1 MDSVFTRRI
10 VAQRRP
16 TASRAPGFFAEG
28 LHARGIRTRRDVSPG
43 IYPNLWR
50 NDRLTTTAKV
60 ASAPPLVFY
69 QLDDPNKTPCLGKSP
84 FGRLVVT
91 YTP

>member
-1 MDSVFTRRI
+1 M
-10 VAQRRP
+10 
-16 TASRAPGFFAEG
+16 
-28 LHARGIRTRRDVSPG
+28 SPG